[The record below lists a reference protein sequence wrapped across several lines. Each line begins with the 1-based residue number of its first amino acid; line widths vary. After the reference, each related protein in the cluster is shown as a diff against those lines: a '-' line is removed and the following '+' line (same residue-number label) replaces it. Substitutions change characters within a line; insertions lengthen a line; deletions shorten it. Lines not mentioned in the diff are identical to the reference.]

1 MVTMPAGRSAQHVL
15 LAALVAVFASIPGVA
30 PAQIAGADLAVHK
43 SDLPDPAAI
52 GLPLTYTVTVEN
64 LGPGT
69 ATGVLLED
77 VLPLGVSFT
86 SATPSQG
93 SCSQLLLIVTCSLGA
108 LADQAMASVA
118 IVVTPSGSGT
128 LNNIAAAESQT
139 LDPNPLNN
147 LVTEA
152 TTVGSG
158 AGQGTDLAVE
168 KADAPDP
175 VTPGHNLTYVITV
188 ANVGGSGASNV
199 VLVDLLPVDV
209 AMASVSASQGSCR
222 GLTLVLIQCNLGN
235 IAGGDS
241 VTVTLV
247 VRSGPE
253 STIAN
258 IATVASETL
267 ETNLANNLSIARTTI
282 NTSSGG
288 GGGGGGGSGGGGGGG
303 GVGGQGRAGCTIMG
317 TSLDDNLVGTQGDDV
332 ICGLAGKDTMKGM
345 GGKDRIL
352 GGKGNDRANGGR
364 GNDALMGHAG
374 RDKLRGAQK
383 SDRLSGGAKNDRLNG
398 GPGRDRLRGGKGK
411 DRCKRGK
418 GDRVGGCP

>member
-1 MVTMPAGRSAQHVL
+1 MVTMLAGRSAQHVFI
-15 LAALVAVFASIPGVA
+15 AALVAVFASIPGVA
-30 PAQIAGADLAVHK
+30 PAQITSADLAVHK
-43 SDLPDPAAI
+43 SDFPDPAAI

-93 SCSQLLLIVTCSLGA
+93 SCSQLLLVVTCSLGA
-108 LADQAMASVA
+108 LADQGEASVA

-128 LNNIAAAESQT
+128 LTNIAAAESQT

-152 TTVGSG
+152 TTVGG
-158 AGQGTDLAVE
+158 GTGQGTDLAVE

-175 VTPGHNLTYVITV
+175 VAPGHNLTYVITV

-199 VLVDLLPVDV
+199 VMVDLLPVDV
-209 AMASVSASQGSCR
+209 AIASVETDQGSCR
-222 GLTLVLIQCNLGN
+222 GLTLVLVQCSLGN

-241 VTVTLV
+241 VTVRIA
-247 VRSGPE
+247 VRPGPE

-258 IATVASETL
+258 IAAVASDTL
-267 ETNLANNLSIARTTI
+267 ETNLANNLSIANTTV
-282 NTSSGG
+282 NTSS
-288 GGGGGGGSGGGGGGG
+288 GGGGGGSGGGGGA
-303 GVGGQGRAGCTIMG
+303 GGQGRAAGCTILG

-332 ICGLAGKDTMKGM
+332 ICGLAGKDTLKGL
-345 GGKDRIL
+345 GGKDRLL
-352 GGKGNDRANGGR
+352 GGKGNDRSNGGKDK
-364 GNDALMGHAG
+364 DALMGHRG

-383 SDRLSGGAKNDRLNG
+383 SDRLSGGASNDRLNG

-418 GDRVGGCP
+418 GDKVGGCP